1 MRSSKYY
8 PIILF
13 LFFSGPL
20 AFNAL
25 GQRTLSV
32 ISSDPR
38 LKTAF
43 ELMERRNYQGAIAE
57 MRSFLNRSEETG
69 QPTNTAV
76 AYYMAHCA
84 MQLSHPDA
92 EEQML
97 LFLKENPGSAYQSRA
112 WFDLG
117 LYYFKI
123 RKWDSA
129 VDYLTRS
136 GGENLQ
142 PDLQAEA
149 DYKAGLA
156 CFQAQQFDRAKSFFQ
171 KIRGN
176 ENRYLAPASYYL
188 AYLHFRDNQ
197 LDEALNY
204 LGAAVRSPEHKA
216 GIPVLK
222 AGILYRKRQ
231 FDEVIS
237 FGEATFK
244 DTARFTGKEELHML
258 VGESYYNKKDYKSA
272 AVQFD
277 EYARAVKNP
286 GKPLQFRMA
295 FSWFKT
301 DQTDKAIGGFRQA
314 AAKVDTTGGRRDT
327 ITQMASYY
335 LGVCYLKKDQK
346 QFALSAFDQA
356 SLLDGDPRIQETS
369 WFNAGKLSYDLEKY
383 NDAVEILKDFSASH
397 PSSEYYREAQELI
410 GEGLLNSNDF
420 DAALAY
426 MEKSK
431 AKSDRLNMAYQRAAY
446 QQGTILFNDGK
457 TEKARELFTQSAK
470 YALDK
475 ETALAAAYWN
485 GECQLKLRQYAQAAQ
500 EFAYILRAENA
511 TSSPYY
517 LKARYGS
524 GYAHYNQKDYS
535 RALGFFKD
543 YIQEL
548 EKNTQKPFLAD
559 ACLRLA
565 DCYYATKNYPLALR
579 SYDKAI
585 DARTA
590 DLDYAFY
597 QKGLVYA
604 AMKDYENARTNFSVV
619 VEKYQK
625 SKWYDGALFQKAQ
638 MDYESSNYQA
648 AIRGY
653 SNMISNM
660 PESPVIPYCYL
671 NRGTSAANLK
681 EYPAAVADFKKI
693 LEDYPAHPA
702 ANSAILGLQEAL
714 VQTGEIE
721 QLNEY
726 IGKFKK
732 ANPGSESLESI
743 EFETSKALYNGQK
756 YAKAITGFQDYL
768 KTYPGSSYATEA
780 RFYLA
785 ESFYRSGSKQE
796 ALPIYRELTAL
807 GRSNWFIRSSFRIA
821 ELEYAAG
828 NFQVSAAQYGRLLDG
843 VAKTAKDI
851 NNANLGLIENLFQLG
866 KFDSVSLISSDLL
879 KKENLSP
886 DVFNKA
892 SLYSAKVLVSKGEY
906 EKAMDELLNTVNN
919 AQDINGAEAQY
930 LVADVFFRQKKYNES
945 LAALFELKSRFAT
958 YPKWYNKGFLLM
970 ADNYVAQKEY
980 FQAQAT
986 LNSIIENA
994 KDKET
999 VAGAKSRLAA
1009 LKSEMS
1015 SESKP

>member
-8 PIILF
+8 PSILF
-13 LFFSGPL
+13 LFFLTTLVS
-20 AFNAL
+20 NVL

-32 ISSDPR
+32 VSPDPR
-38 LKTAF
+38 LKAAF
-43 ELMERRNYQGAIAE
+43 DLMDRRNFQAAIAE
-57 MRSFLNRSEETG
+57 MQSFLNRKDELGPSSSE
-69 QPTNTAV
+69 AV
-76 AYYMAHCA
+76 SYYLAHCA
-84 MQLSHPDA
+84 LQLSHPDA
-92 EEQML
+92 EEQL
-97 LFLKENPGSAYQSRA
+97 LHFLKENPSSIYLGRA

-117 LYYFKI
+117 IYYFKI
-123 RKWDSA
+123 KKWDAA
-129 VDYLTRS
+129 VDYFSRAS
-136 GGENLQ
+136 GENLNA
-142 PDLQAEA
+142 DVQAEA
-149 DYKAGLA
+149 DYKAGLS
-156 CFQAQQFDRAKSFFQ
+156 CFQLQQYDRSKSFFQ

-176 ENRYLAPASYYL
+176 DNSFLPPASYYL
-188 AYLHFRDNQ
+188 AFLHFRDNQ
-197 LDEALNY
+197 SDEALNY
-204 LGAAVRSPEHKA
+204 LSAASRSQEFKPA
-216 GIPVLK
+216 IPVLK
-222 AGILYRKRQ
+222 ASILYKKKQ

-237 FGEATFK
+237 LGESTFK

-258 VGESYYNKKDYKSA
+258 VGESYYNKKDYKA
-272 AVQFD
+272 ASGHFD
-277 EYARAVKNP
+277 EYTRAVKNP
-286 GKPLQFRMA
+286 GKPLQFRMG
-295 FSWFKT
+295 FSWFKS

-314 AAKVDTTGGRRDT
+314 AAKVDTLGGKRDT

-346 QFALSAFDQA
+346 QFALTAFDQA
-356 SLLDGDPRIQETS
+356 SMLEGDAKIQETA

-383 NDAVEILKDFSASH
+383 NDAVEILKDFSAANR
-397 PSSEYYREAQELI
+397 SSEFYKEAQELI

-426 MEKSK
+426 MEKSG
-431 AKSDRLNMAYQRAAY
+431 AKSDRLSMAYQRAAY

-457 TEKARELFTQSAK
+457 FEKARDLFTQSGK
-470 YALDK
+470 YAMDK
-475 ETALAAAYWN
+475 ETAFAAAYWN
-485 GECQLKLRQYAQAAQ
+485 GECQLKLRQYPQAAQ
-500 EFAYILRAENA
+500 DFAYILKSENA
-511 TSSPYY
+511 SSSPYF

-524 GYAHYNQKDYS
+524 GYASFNQKDYS
-535 RALGFFKD
+535 RALGFFRD

-548 EKNTQKPFLAD
+548 EKAAQKPFLSD
-559 ACLRLA
+559 SYLRLA

-590 DLDYAFY
+590 ELDYAFY
-597 QKGLVYA
+597 QKGMVYA

-619 VEKYQK
+619 VEKYSR
-625 SKWYDGALFQKAQ
+625 SKWFDGALFQKAQ

-653 SNMISNM
+653 SNIISNM

-671 NRGTSAANLK
+671 NRGTSAANLR
-681 EYPAAVADFKKI
+681 EYASAVSDFKKI
-693 LEDYPAHPA
+693 LDEYPSHSA

-768 KTYPGSSYATEA
+768 KTYPSSSYATEA

-785 ESFYRSGSKQE
+785 ESFYRSGNRQE
-796 ALPIYRELTAL
+796 ALPLYKELTAM

-821 ELEYAAG
+821 ELEYSNG
-828 NFQVSAAQYGRLLDG
+828 NFQASASQYALLLNG
-843 VAKTAKDI
+843 IAKTVKDI
-851 NNANLGLIENLFQLG
+851 NNASLGLIENLYQMG
-866 KFDSVSLISSDLL
+866 KYDSVSVLSAELL

-892 SLYSAKVLVSKGEY
+892 SLYSAKVLVGKGEY
-906 EKAMDELLNTVNN
+906 EKALDELLNTVNN
-919 AQDINGAEAQY
+919 AQDINGAEAQF
-930 LVADVFFRQKKYNES
+930 LVAEVFYKQKKFNES
-945 LAALFELKSRFAT
+945 LAALFDLKSRFAT

-999 VAGAKSRLAA
+999 VTGAKSRLAA
-1009 LKSEMS
+1009 LKAEMG